1 MTNKT
6 NRFYIKRD
14 FIKRDI
20 GKTATSPAS
29 FALLAV
35 LSFVAIS
42 PAYATISCAG
52 YLPGSYFE
60 RIENN
65 KPFAGKLIELAD
77 GTQQLEDLNG
87 TVILDGLTD
96 GYILMNK
103 YLLNQQNGKYGVVN
117 AAGKIIVPFKY
128 DDIQTEPDI
137 GTSFIV
143 SVKSLEGNTK
153 KGIIN
158 RHGEWVYPLAN
169 VHIEHANYDA
179 NYDQDYFLVTDNTDN
194 SASNSKILTGLL
206 DDRGYWAIHPQYE
219 VIKPLNACTGQP
231 LYLQVSLH
239 SETALIDQN
248 NDVIIPFSANQ
259 HIESFNNNVSPLL
272 FLRSTLVAGSTA
284 SGMSEDIQ
292 EDIVSA
298 QIIDSNGKRLL
309 SSDAPI
315 RKLLYH
321 QLYTFKQ
328 AGKVGLINDQ
338 SDVVLKPQFDSYR
351 DDADKVWLQK
361 NGKMVPLETFI
372 KLD

>member
-103 YLLNQQNGKYGVVN
+103 YLLTQQNGKYGVVN
-117 AAGKIIVPFKY
+117 ATGKIIVPFKY

-143 SVKSLEGNTK
+143 SIESSEGNTN
-153 KGIIN
+153 KGIVN

-179 NYDQDYFLVTDNTDN
+179 NYDQDYFLVTDNTNN
-194 SASNSKILTGLL
+194 SASNRKILTGLL

-328 AGKVGLINDQ
+328 AGKYGLINDQ
-338 SDVVLKPQFDSYR
+338 GDVVLKPQFESYR

-361 NGKMVPLETFI
+361 NGKMVRLETFI